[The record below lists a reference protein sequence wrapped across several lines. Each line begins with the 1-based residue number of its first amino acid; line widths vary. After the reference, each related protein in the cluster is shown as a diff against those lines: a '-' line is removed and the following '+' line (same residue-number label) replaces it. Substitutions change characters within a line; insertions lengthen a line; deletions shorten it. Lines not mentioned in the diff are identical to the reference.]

1 MRLFKKIITYKLAAL
16 GLLFGLMTSAI
27 AEIDID
33 SREVLAEQGNVMAQI
48 NMGSIYQNGNG
59 VPKDNHKA
67 FTWFKRAS
75 DQGNAL
81 AQANLGLMYYRGLGV
96 RQDYTLARELFQKSA
111 NQGDSDAQGIL
122 GSFYENGIG
131 DVRQNKAIAKE
142 WYGKSCDN
150 GNQNGCDDYRRL
162 NQK

>member
-1 MRLFKKIITYKLAAL
+1 MQSFKKILTYKLVVL
-16 GLLFGLMTSAI
+16 GLLFSLMTPAI
-27 AEIDID
+27 AEIDI
-33 SREVLAEQGNVMAQI
+33 SVREALAEQGDVIAQI
-48 NMGSIYQNGNG
+48 NMGSIYKNGKG

-67 FTWFKRAS
+67 FNWFKRAS
-75 DQGNAL
+75 DQGDAL
-81 AQANLGLMYYRGLGV
+81 AQANLGMMYYEGLGV
-96 RQDYTLARELFQKSA
+96 RQDYTLARKLFQKSA

-122 GSFYENGIG
+122 GAFYENGIG
-131 DVRQNKAIAKE
+131 DVRQNKSIAKE